1 MRTVFWGNGTRGLS
15 CLEVLVQAGA
25 TVILVVAHPGKGS
38 VGGFARKKGIPC
50 LVPEDPNSQEFLGSL
65 RSFQADVFVLAG
77 YGKILKE
84 AVLKL
89 PRLMAVNLHGGKLP
103 ERRGSSPLNWALLA
117 GDKKFT
123 LSIIK
128 LDSGIDTGDILIE
141 KTFPIRPSDTIR
153 ELHTLSDREF
163 PKMLLK
169 LMAQIKKRT
178 YTLTKQNKRRVAY
191 YPLRF
196 ADDGVIIWD
205 MLTAVE
211 VHDHIRALAD
221 PYAATTVFQGKIV
234 KLRGSKL
241 CETDHFGAPGRIYKK
256 KDGQLLVCAK
266 DKCLWITDAVF
277 AGSNRP
283 LHAAA
288 KVYDELITVRKSIVR
303 LMTGR
308 SK

>member
-1 MRTVFWGNGTRGLS
+1 MRIVFWGNGARGSS
-15 CLEVLVQAGA
+15 CLEALVQAGF
-25 TVILVVAHPGKGS
+25 TVVLVVAHPEKGS
-38 VGGFARKKGIPC
+38 VSELARKKEVPC
-50 LVPEDPNSQEFLGSL
+50 LAPEDPNSKEFLGSL

-84 AVLKL
+84 AALKL

-103 ERRGSSPLNWALLA
+103 ERRGSSPLNWVLLA
-117 GDKKFT
+117 GDQKFT
-123 LSIIK
+123 LSVIK
-128 LDSGIDTGDILIE
+128 LDSGIDTGDILLE
-141 KTFPIRPSDTIR
+141 RSFPIHPSDTIK
-153 ELHTLSDREF
+153 ELHTLSNREF

-178 YTLTKQNKRRVAY
+178 YTLTKQNKRRAAY

-196 ADDGVIIWD
+196 ADDGMIVWD
-205 MLTAVE
+205 MFTAVE

-221 PYAATTVFQGKIV
+221 PYAATTVFQGKFV

-241 CETDHFGAPGRIYKK
+241 CETDHFGAPGRIYQK
-256 KDGQLLVCAK
+256 KDGQLLVAAK

-283 LHAAA
+283 LHAVA
-288 KVYDELITVRKSIVR
+288 KVYDELITVRKAVVHV
-303 LMTGR
+303 MTGR
-308 SK
+308 LK